1 MDSLMAFLMEVL
13 QAVSGWKGMPV
24 QFVLAGVV
32 ALLVSSLKVDLLRK
46 YLWDRLGSYK
56 VLLAPALSLLGAVL
70 MVQPFT
76 WATFWASLTTGAG
89 AIALYELFKAAKAL
103 PGLSPLVSKILDLI
117 SGLFKSK

>member
-1 MDSLMAFLMEVL
+1 MDSLMAFLMEIL

-46 YLWDRLGSYK
+46 YLWDRLGPYK
-56 VLLAPALSLLGAVL
+56 VLVAPVLSLLGALV

-76 WATFWASLTTGAG
+76 WSTLWAALTTGAG
-89 AIALYELFKAAKAL
+89 AIALYELFKVLKAL
-103 PGLSPLVSKILDLI
+103 PGVSPLVTKIIDVLSRWLK
-117 SGLFKSK
+117 LK